1 MYPDTKAARD
11 RWVLALRPAAL
22 LASRVTAAGQG
33 PGWFSDPETDAEGR
47 SRDCLTVLLRN
58 PECPWRCVFCDLWQH
73 TTPRGQASEPIAD
86 QIRRALAATEGQHRD
101 WVKLYNAG
109 SFFDAGAIPPAELP
123 GIAELCRPFARVI
136 VECHPTLV
144 RPPVLAFR
152 DQIRPAQLEVAL
164 GLETAHPETL
174 AKLNK
179 GITADDFAR
188 AAGNLRNG
196 GLDVRAFVLVR
207 PPFLEPAAGLDWVFR
222 SIEFAFAAGASVV
235 SLIPTRLGNGALE
248 ALAAAG
254 QFIPP
259 ALAELEAALEFGLGL
274 GRGRVF
280 ADLWELDRWAATE
293 TNFTARRDRLAEMN
307 RRQVVLPTLGA

>member
-11 RWVLALRPAAL
+11 RWVLAQRPAAL
-22 LASRVTAAGQG
+22 LASRVTAAGHG
-33 PGWFSDPETDAEGR
+33 PSWFSEAETDAAGR

-73 TTPRGQASEPIAD
+73 TAPRGQASEPIGD
-86 QIRRALAATEGQHRD
+86 QIRRALAETEGQGRD
-101 WVKLYNAG
+101 WAKLYNAG
-109 SFFDAGAIPPAELP
+109 SFFDAGAIPSAELP

-144 RPPVLAFR
+144 RPAVFAFR

-179 GITADDFAR
+179 GITPDDFAR
-188 AAGNLRNG
+188 AAGLLRNG
-196 GLDVRAFVLVR
+196 DVDIRAFVLVR
-207 PPFLEPAAGLDWVFR
+207 PPFLEPATGLDWVFR
-222 SIEFAFAAGASVV
+222 SLEFAFAAGASVV

-254 QFIPP
+254 QFVPP
-259 ALAELEAALEFGLGL
+259 TLAELEAALEFGLRL

-280 ADLWELDRWAATE
+280 ADLWELDRWAASE
-293 TNFTARRDRLAEMN
+293 TNFTARRNRLAEMN
-307 RRQVVLPTLGA
+307 RRQVVLPAPGT